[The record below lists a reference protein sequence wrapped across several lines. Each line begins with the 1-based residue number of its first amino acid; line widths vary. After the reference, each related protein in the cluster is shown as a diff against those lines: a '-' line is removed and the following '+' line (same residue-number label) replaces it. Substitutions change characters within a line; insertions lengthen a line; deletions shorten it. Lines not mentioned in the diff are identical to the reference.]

1 MSNDTLKIKLY
12 EPTQPQ
18 IDLLNIM
25 YNVKP
30 VITLANF
37 GRQTGKTFCTSNDGL
52 YSGMNESKK
61 RLLYIS
67 PTYENNARIMSDID
81 ALFEDHKQVKDLIF
95 DKIKYK
101 EQEYHFKNTG
111 SILSLRSA
119 EQGDTLRGRHAD
131 KIYVDEAAFISE
143 STIVEILLPM
153 ITRTGGSMTLT
164 STPNGRNW
172 FYEWFMRGQPNHQD
186 YDPSKLVSIRRTYE
200 DLKTQKLIK
209 L

>member
-81 ALFEDHKQVKDLIF
+81 ALFEDRLI
-95 DKIKYK
+95 Y
-101 EQEYHFKNTG
+101 
-111 SILSLRSA
+111 
-119 EQGDTLRGRHAD
+119 
-131 KIYVDEAAFISE
+131 
-143 STIVEILLPM
+143 
-153 ITRTGGSMTLT
+153 LT
-164 STPNGRNW
+164 SNW
-172 FYEWFMRGQPNHQD
+172 
-186 YDPSKLVSIRRTYE
+186 
-200 DLKTQKLIK
+200 
-209 L
+209 